1 MSDFKILEYG
11 ERAKCLYGIENKEIT
26 ELELEALLE
35 GKRLWTDIN
44 WEYAIT
50 IRLKDR
56 LNESDLDREN
66 RELKS
71 QLQQKENIINGM
83 EKFFQKAYDNEIK
96 PLNDRKVSVWT
107 ICLDKLQELKGD
119 SSNE

>member
-1 MSDFKILEYG
+1 MSTFKILEYG
-11 ERAKCLYGIENKEIT
+11 ERADSLWEIENKEIT

-56 LNESDLDREN
+56 LKELDIDREN
-66 RELKS
+66 KRLHSIIKEAREYV
-71 QLQQKENIINGM
+71 KENGFYYPTSDGCQWVDQF
-83 EKFFQKAYDNEIK
+83 KLLEI
-96 PLNDRKVSVWT
+96 
-107 ICLDKLQELKGD
+107 LDKEKK
-119 SSNE
+119 

>member
-1 MSDFKILEYG
+1 MSAFKILEYG
-11 ERAKCLYGIENKEIT
+11 ERADSLYGIENKEIT

-44 WEYAIT
+44 WEYAMT

-56 LNESDLDREN
+56 LNELDIDREN

-71 QLQQKENIINGM
+71 QLQQKENIIKEVREYM
-83 EKFFQKAYDNEIK
+83 KKQLELLPHYMYEAEMYKLLEI
-96 PLNDRKVSVWT
+96 
-107 ICLDKLQELKGD
+107 LDKENK
-119 SSNE
+119 

>member
-1 MSDFKILEYG
+1 MSTFKILEYG
-11 ERAKCLYGIENKEIT
+11 ERADSLWGIENKEIT

-56 LNESDLDREN
+56 LKELDIDREN
-66 RELKS
+66 KRLNS
-71 QLQQKENIINGM
+71 IINEIRDYIEENKIYADLVDY
-83 EKFFQKAYDNEIK
+83 EKNGEYYIDEIG
-96 PLNDRKVSVWT
+96 LLE
-107 ICLDKLQELKGD
+107 ILDKVEENK
-119 SSNE
+119 

>member
-1 MSDFKILEYG
+1 MSTFKILEYG
-11 ERAKCLYGIENKEIT
+11 ERADSLWGIENKEIT

-56 LNESDLDREN
+56 LKELDIDREN
-66 RELKS
+66 KKLHSIIKEVREEIRILETNCDIAEY
-71 QLQQKENIINGM
+71 QAQKL
-83 EKFFQKAYDNEIK
+83 FQI
-96 PLNDRKVSVWT
+96 
-107 ICLDKLQELKGD
+107 LDKVEEK
-119 SSNE
+119 

>member
-1 MSDFKILEYG
+1 MSAFKILEYG
-11 ERAKCLYGIENKEIT
+11 ERADSLYGIENKEIT

-44 WEYAIT
+44 WEYAMT

-56 LNESDLDREN
+56 LNELDIDREN

-71 QLQQKENIINGM
+71 QLQQKENIIKEVREYIENLRDDD
-83 EKFFQKAYDNEIK
+83 EYAEALDFSYEDRDKLLEI
-96 PLNDRKVSVWT
+96 
-107 ICLDKLQELKGD
+107 LDKENKQ
-119 SSNE
+119 